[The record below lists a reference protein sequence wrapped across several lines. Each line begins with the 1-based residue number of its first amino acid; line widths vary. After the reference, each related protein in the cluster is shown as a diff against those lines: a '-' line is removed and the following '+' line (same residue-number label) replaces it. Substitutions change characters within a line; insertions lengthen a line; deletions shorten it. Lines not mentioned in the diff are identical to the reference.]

1 MERFV
6 TIELK
11 GMTYKVSSL
20 GKIYSKRKELKQR
33 LNRDGY
39 LEVTVGK
46 TDNRTTMRVHRIIL
60 MAFDPRDNM
69 EDLEVNHKD
78 YNRTN
83 NKLENLEWIT
93 HAENVRY
100 SKENHRNFDGE
111 KNPKATFTERQVKTI
126 RAMYKTGWTINQIVY
141 EIYGV
146 TRQSDLQVYKNLHG
160 KISDI
165 VKYRTW
171 KHIA

>member
-11 GMTYKVSSL
+11 GMSYKVSSH
-20 GKIYSKRKELKQR
+20 GKIYGKRGELKQR

-46 TDNRTTMRVHRIIL
+46 KENRTTMRVHRIIL

-93 HAENVRY
+93 HLQNVRY
-100 SKENHRNFDGE
+100 SSDNGNYKDNSSGCRNGRA
-111 KNPKATFTERQVKTI
+111 KYTEEEV
-126 RAMYKTGWTINQIVY
+126 
-141 EIYGV
+141 IYMRKLYDEGNTV
-146 TRQSDLQVYKNLHG
+146 M
-160 KISDI
+160 DI
-165 VKYRTW
+165 VKILFPDLSFSERKNKWSRIKDIVIRKTY
-171 KHIA
+171 KNI

>member
-11 GMTYKVSSL
+11 GMTYKVSSH
-20 GKIYSKRKELKQR
+20 GKIYGKRGELKQR

-46 TDNRTTMRVHRIIL
+46 KENRTTMRVHRIIL

-93 HAENVRY
+93 HLQNVRY
-100 SKENHRNFDGE
+100 SSDNGNYKDNSSGC
-111 KNPKATFTERQVKTI
+111 KNGRAKYTEEEV
-126 RAMYKTGWTINQIVY
+126 
-141 EIYGV
+141 IYMRKLYDEGNTV
-146 TRQSDLQVYKNLHG
+146 M
-160 KISDI
+160 DI
-165 VKYRTW
+165 VKILFPDLSFSERKNKWSRIKDIVIRKTY
-171 KHIA
+171 KNI

>member
-11 GMTYKVSSL
+11 GMSYKVSSH
-20 GKIYSKRKELKQR
+20 GKIYGKRGELKQR

-46 TDNRTTMRVHRIIL
+46 KENRTTMRVHRIIL

-93 HAENVRY
+93 HLQNVRY
-100 SKENHRNFDGE
+100 SSDNGNYKDNSSGC
-111 KNPKATFTERQVKTI
+111 KNGRAKYTEEEV
-126 RAMYKTGWTINQIVY
+126 
-141 EIYGV
+141 IYMRKLYDEGNTV
-146 TRQSDLQVYKNLHG
+146 M
-160 KISDI
+160 DI
-165 VKYRTW
+165 VKILFPDLSFSERKNKWSRIKDIVIRKTY
-171 KHIA
+171 KNI

>member
-46 TDNRTTMRVHRIIL
+46 KENRTTMRVHRIIL

-93 HAENVRY
+93 HLQNVRY
-100 SKENHRNFDGE
+100 SSDNGNYKDNSSGC
-111 KNPKATFTERQVKTI
+111 KNGRAKYTEEEV
-126 RAMYKTGWTINQIVY
+126 
-141 EIYGV
+141 IYMRKLYDEGNTV
-146 TRQSDLQVYKNLHG
+146 M
-160 KISDI
+160 DI
-165 VKYRTW
+165 VKILFPDLSFSERKNKWSRIKDIVIRKTY
-171 KHIA
+171 KNI

>member
-11 GMTYKVSSL
+11 GMTYKVSSH
-20 GKIYSKRKELKQR
+20 GKIYGKRGELKQR

-46 TDNRTTMRVHRIIL
+46 KENRTTMRVHRIIL

-93 HAENVRY
+93 HLQNVRY
-100 SKENHRNFDGE
+100 SSDNGNYKDNSSGC
-111 KNPKATFTERQVKTI
+111 KNGRAKYTEEEV
-126 RAMYKTGWTINQIVY
+126 
-141 EIYGV
+141 IYMRKLYDEGNTV
-146 TRQSDLQVYKNLHG
+146 M
-160 KISDI
+160 DI
-165 VKYRTW
+165 VKILFPNLSFSERKNKWSRIKDIVIRETY
-171 KHIA
+171 KNI

>member
-1 MERFV
+1 MEEIR
-6 TIELK
+6 TIEIRGVL
-11 GMTYKVSSL
+11 YKVSSL
-20 GKIYSKRKELKQR
+20 GKIYGKRKELKQR
-33 LNRDGY
+33 LSEDGY
-39 LEVTVGK
+39 LEITVGK
-46 TDNRTTMRVHRIIL
+46 TDNRTTMKVHRIIL
-60 MAFDPRDNM
+60 MTFDPREDM
-69 EDLEVNHKD
+69 ENLEVNHKD
-78 YNRTN
+78 FNRTN
-83 NKLENLEWIT
+83 NKLDNLEWLS
-93 HAENVRY
+93 HVENVRY

-111 KNPKATFTERQVKTI
+111 KNPKATFTERQIKTI

-146 TRQSDLQVYKNLHG
+146 TRQSDLRVYKNLHG

>member
-11 GMTYKVSSL
+11 GMTYKVSSH
-20 GKIYSKRKELKQR
+20 GKIYGKRGELKQR

-46 TDNRTTMRVHRIIL
+46 KENRTTMRVHRIIL

-93 HAENVRY
+93 HLQNDRY
-100 SKENHRNFDGE
+100 SSDKGNYKDNSSGC
-111 KNPKATFTERQVKTI
+111 KNGRAKYTEEEV
-126 RAMYKTGWTINQIVY
+126 
-141 EIYGV
+141 IYMRKLYDEGNTV
-146 TRQSDLQVYKNLHG
+146 M
-160 KISDI
+160 DI
-165 VKYRTW
+165 VKILFPDLSFSERKNKWSRIKDIVIRETY
-171 KHIA
+171 KNI

>member
-11 GMTYKVSSL
+11 GMTYKVSSH
-20 GKIYSKRKELKQR
+20 GKIYGKRGELKQR

-46 TDNRTTMRVHRIIL
+46 KENRTTMRVHRIIL

-93 HAENVRY
+93 HLQNVRY
-100 SKENHRNFDGE
+100 SSDNGNYKDNSSGC
-111 KNPKATFTERQVKTI
+111 KNGRAKYTEEEV
-126 RAMYKTGWTINQIVY
+126 
-141 EIYGV
+141 IYMRKLYDEGNTV
-146 TRQSDLQVYKNLHG
+146 M
-160 KISDI
+160 DI
-165 VKYRTW
+165 VKILFPDLSFSERKNKWSRIKDIVIRETY
-171 KHIA
+171 KNI

>member
-93 HAENVRY
+93 HLQNVRY
-100 SKENHRNFDGE
+100 SSDNGNYKDNSSGC
-111 KNPKATFTERQVKTI
+111 KNGRAKYTEEEV
-126 RAMYKTGWTINQIVY
+126 
-141 EIYGV
+141 IYMRKLYDEGNTV
-146 TRQSDLQVYKNLHG
+146 M
-160 KISDI
+160 DI
-165 VKYRTW
+165 VKILFPDLSFSERKNKWSRIKDIVIRKTY
-171 KHIA
+171 KNI

>member
-11 GMTYKVSSL
+11 GMTYKVNSH
-20 GKIYSKRKELKQR
+20 GKIYGKRGELKQR

-46 TDNRTTMRVHRIIL
+46 KENRTTMRVHRIIL

-93 HAENVRY
+93 HLQNVRY
-100 SKENHRNFDGE
+100 SSDNGNYKDNSSGC
-111 KNPKATFTERQVKTI
+111 KNGRAKYTEEEV
-126 RAMYKTGWTINQIVY
+126 
-141 EIYGV
+141 IYMRKLYDEGNTV
-146 TRQSDLQVYKNLHG
+146 M
-160 KISDI
+160 DI
-165 VKYRTW
+165 VKILFPDLSFSERKNKWSRIKDIVIRETY
-171 KHIA
+171 KNI

>member
-11 GMTYKVSSL
+11 GMTYKVSSH
-20 GKIYSKRKELKQR
+20 GKIYGKRGELKQR

-46 TDNRTTMRVHRIIL
+46 KENRTTMRVHRIIL

-93 HAENVRY
+93 HLQNVRY
-100 SKENHRNFDGE
+100 SSDNGNYKDNSSGC
-111 KNPKATFTERQVKTI
+111 KNGRAKYTEEEV
-126 RAMYKTGWTINQIVY
+126 
-141 EIYGV
+141 IYMRKLYDEGNTV
-146 TRQSDLQVYKNLHG
+146 M
-160 KISDI
+160 DI
-165 VKYRTW
+165 VKILFPDLSFSERKNKWTRIKDIVIRETY
-171 KHIA
+171 KNI